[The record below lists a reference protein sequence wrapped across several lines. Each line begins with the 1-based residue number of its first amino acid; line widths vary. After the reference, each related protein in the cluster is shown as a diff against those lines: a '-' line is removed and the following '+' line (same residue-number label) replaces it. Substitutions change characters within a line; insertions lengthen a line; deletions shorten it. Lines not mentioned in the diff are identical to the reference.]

1 MPGAISN
8 DAATPAPAERVCGIY
23 HITHPRSASNLFQN
37 MMGRQPGFQYS
48 SYKLFGAGFGA
59 LTQLQRGPLGEWPKE
74 DRERLFGLFE
84 AGFEGMQEEVE
95 GAVRSVSFNFPVS
108 LLLIFLGGD
117 RRKRKR
123 KERESV
129 LGWSPR
135 AICMVGVFT
144 SDSVYNGGSCESQ
157 PRDCVLPLG
166 SHDKASDLL
175 IELIPTDIEIV

>member
-123 KERESV
+123 KERERISGGAGGRCGGG
-129 LGWSPR
+129 LGGCGGR
-135 AICMVGVFT
+135 A
-144 SDSVYNGGSCESQ
+144 GGGARGRCGGGFGG
-157 PRDCVLPLG
+157 CG
-166 SHDKASDLL
+166 C
-175 IELIPTDIEIV
+175 